1 MRYLVQST
9 LGALLRVASKT
20 IGCLIAT
27 PILAAALLLA
37 GCGANSATW
46 TNTGGQV
53 SNFGT
58 DALVYDSVHN
68 VLYAGC
74 EQQVGQAGET
84 AGRGVWKYDGKSWT
98 HTGGATADFYIASL
112 AYDSTHNAIYAGCYK
127 MSPGEVSSQEVHGVG
142 VWKYD
147 GRTWTVVGHQLRSLH
162 ASALAYDQAHD
173 VLYAASDDSY
183 LSSPKGVWQYDGK
196 SWTDTGLSSSVSS
209 IASLAY
215 DGKHNLLYAGTLG
228 GGGVLK
234 YTGSE
239 WMATGW
245 AVSTSWVN
253 SLAYD
258 SAGDVLNA
266 GAGSGTE
273 EVGHFGQGV
282 WKYAGTNWTETNG
295 AVANRSVKA
304 LVCGSDGEVYASC
317 YQNGAGDGVW
327 RYNGTT
333 WTNTGDATSGRLIES
348 LAYDSNHNLL
358 YAGCSGH
365 GGGAGADFG
374 VWRFRPEPSK

>member
-1 MRYLVQST
+1 MRYLAQST
-9 LGALLRVASKT
+9 LGALLRAASKK
-20 IGCLIAT
+20 IGCLFAT
-27 PILAAALLLA
+27 SILATALLRA

-53 SNFGT
+53 SKFGT

-98 HTGGATADFYIASL
+98 DA
-112 AYDSTHNAIYAGCYK
+112 
-127 MSPGEVSSQEVHGVG
+127 
-142 VWKYD
+142 
-147 GRTWTVVGHQLRSLH
+147 
-162 ASALAYDQAHD
+162 
-173 VLYAASDDSY
+173 
-183 LSSPKGVWQYDGK
+183 
-196 SWTDTGLSSSVSS
+196 GLSSSVTS

-215 DGKHNLLYAGTLG
+215 DGKHNLLYAGTLA

-282 WKYAGTNWTETNG
+282 WKYAGTNWTETIG

-333 WTNTGDATSGRLIES
+333 WANTGDAASGRLIES